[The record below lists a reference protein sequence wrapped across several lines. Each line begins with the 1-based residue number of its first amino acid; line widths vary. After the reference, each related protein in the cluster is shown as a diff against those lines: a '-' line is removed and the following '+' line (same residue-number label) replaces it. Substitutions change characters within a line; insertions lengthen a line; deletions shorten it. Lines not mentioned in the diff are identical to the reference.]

1 MPTNDMSAP
10 PPGGA
15 PSLGRLV
22 PRRSTGLKLILVCA
36 LALAM
41 AIPALF
47 VYGVV
52 NERTMG
58 AERALGEVSAKA
70 GGRQSVLGPFLAVP
84 FSRAPNP
91 EKPEHIVYG
100 LAVAFASSGVV
111 ETIVNVE
118 ERERGIYRVPVYA
131 ADIAMAGK
139 IDPEALREA
148 VPDDATPLWNDARL
162 YLGVSDPRGLRGEM
176 VVRDSETRLSVEPV
190 SHSYSQSGDYQPVPW
205 TGLDTLAAA
214 RIESLA
220 TRDAPL
226 DLSVQFTLGGAER
239 LAFAPFARETVV
251 EMTSNWDS
259 PSFTGAVLPVSHDVG
274 EAGMEGF
281 SARWDV
287 PYLARGIAGAGTHL
301 DLTQLTSWDQKD
313 MAVRF
318 VQPANPYQSVERSLK
333 YGAMFIGF
341 VFLSWFLFEVTE
353 QARAHPAQYIL
364 LGLAQTIFYLLLL
377 AFAERMGFDLA
388 FVIASTM
395 TVGLIALYSANVFRS
410 TMAGLKALG
419 VLTGIYAL
427 IYVLMRAADHALLA
441 GALASF
447 IAIAL
452 TMFMTRNVDWY
463 GERAS

>member
-1 MPTNDMSAP
+1 MSTNDLSASA
-10 PPGGA
+10 PGGA
-15 PSLGRLV
+15 PSLGRLL

-58 AERALGEVSAKA
+58 AERALAEVSTKA
-70 GGRQSVLGPFLAVP
+70 GGRQNVLGPFLAVP
-84 FSRAPNP
+84 FSRAPDP
-91 EKPEHIVYG
+91 QKPEHIVYG
-100 LAVAFASSGVV
+100 LAVAFATSG
-111 ETIVNVE
+111 TIEADVTVE
-118 ERERGIYRVPVYA
+118 ERVRGIYRVPVFA
-131 ADIAMAGK
+131 ADIVMAGK
-139 IDPEALREA
+139 IDPQTLRDA
-148 VPDDATPLWNDARL
+148 VPADATALWNDARL
-162 YLGVSDPRGLRGEM
+162 YLGVTDPRGLRGEM
-176 VVRDSETRLSVEPV
+176 IVRDATSRLEVEPV
-190 SHSYSQSGDYQPVPW
+190 SHTYRQSGDYQPVPW

-214 RIESLA
+214 RIEDLA
-220 TRDAPL
+220 TRGAPL

-239 LAFAPFARETVV
+239 LAFAPFARDTVV

-259 PSFTGAVLPVSHDVG
+259 PSFTGAVLPVSHNAG
-274 EAGMEGF
+274 EADVDGF

-287 PYLARGIAGAGTHL
+287 PYLARGIAGAGTL
-301 DLTQLTSWDQKD
+301 IDLTQLTSWDQKD

-318 VQPANPYQSVERSLK
+318 IQPANPYQSVERSLK

-341 VFLSWFLFEVTE
+341 VFLAWFLFEVSE

-388 FVIASTM
+388 FAIAATM

-410 TMAGLKALG
+410 AMAGIKALG
-419 VLTGIYAL
+419 VLTGIYSL
-427 IYVLMRAADHALLA
+427 IYVLMRAEDHALLA

-463 GERAS
+463 GERTG